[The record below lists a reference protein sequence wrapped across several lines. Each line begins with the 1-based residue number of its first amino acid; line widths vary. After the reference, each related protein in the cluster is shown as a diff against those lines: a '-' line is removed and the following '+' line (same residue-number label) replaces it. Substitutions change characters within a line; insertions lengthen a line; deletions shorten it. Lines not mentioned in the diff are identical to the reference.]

1 MKTQTKREKRKE
13 EQLLQKRKQK
23 KMIKA
28 AIILEMK
35 PGPFGCIKINP
46 GGMTVYVNFQVEA
59 MGIFMSI
66 DDHKTLTECT
76 KCTHINQHALIITYI
91 LYYILHLWHRKQY
104 FVDSIYL

>member
-1 MKTQTKREKRKE
+1 MKNENTTKREKRKE

-76 KCTHINQHALIITYI
+76 KCTHITQHALYYN
-91 LYYILHLWHRKQY
+91 LYTILHLAPMASKT
-104 FVDSIYL
+104 ILC